1 MPSLDQIDHIRLALL
16 PTPLEPLPR
25 LSRML
30 GGPEIW
36 VKRDD
41 CTGLGLGG
49 NKARPLEYL
58 VAEAIA
64 EQADVLIT
72 TGGLQSNHA
81 RQTAAAAARCGLQC
95 ILVLINAVSGRDDA
109 YGTSG
114 NMLLDRLFGA
124 RIQIEPAGADAASA
138 MAAAAEQC
146 RAEGRRPYVIPSGG
160 SNATGVIGHVRAQRT
175 NCWPNATHKR
185 SRAPRSWLQAA
196 AAAHTRD
203 WRSAW
208 GCVGSLPP

>member
-1 MPSLDQIDHIRLALL
+1 MLSLDQIDHIRLALL

-95 ILVLINAVSGRDDA
+95 ILVLINAVPGRDDA
-109 YGTSG
+109 YATSG

-124 RIQIEPAGADAASA
+124 
-138 MAAAAEQC
+138 
-146 RAEGRRPYVIPSGG
+146 
-160 SNATGVIGHVRAQRT
+160 
-175 NCWPNATHKR
+175 
-185 SRAPRSWLQAA
+185 
-196 AAAHTRD
+196 
-203 WRSAW
+203 
-208 GCVGSLPP
+208 